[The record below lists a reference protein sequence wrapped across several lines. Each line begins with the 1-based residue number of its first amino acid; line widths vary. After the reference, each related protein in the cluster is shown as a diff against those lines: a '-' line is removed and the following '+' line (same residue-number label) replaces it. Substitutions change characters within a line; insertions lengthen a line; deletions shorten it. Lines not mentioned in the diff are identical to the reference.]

1 MSLDQE
7 ILRAF
12 SSRECPAIFYTSTE
26 LTKAEISAVLE
37 LKQMHPGSYPIGFLQ
52 ENYDV
57 VFWLSPQAFCYC
69 LPGFMVASLREE
81 GNLLI
86 ADAIIGMLDRSS
98 LQDCWENF
106 FCDRWLLLEKDELI
120 VIQRWLIWILD
131 NRYDHYDISRLD
143 RAFDVLSVLEADKL
157 RQG

>member
-1 MSLDQE
+1 MSVAQD
-7 ILRAF
+7 ISRAF
-12 SSRECPAIFYTSTE
+12 SSRECPDVFYTSTE
-26 LTKAEISAVLE
+26 LTKDEISSVLE
-37 LKQMHPGSYPIGFLQ
+37 LKQLRPSSYPIEFLQ

-69 LPGFMVASLREE
+69 LPGFMLASLREK

-98 LQDCWENF
+98 LPDFWEKF
-106 FCDRWLLLEKDELI
+106 FCDRWLLLQRDELI
-120 VIQRWLIWILD
+120 AIQSWLIWILD

-143 RAFDVLSVLEADKL
+143 RAFDVLSVLESYA
-157 RQG
+157 